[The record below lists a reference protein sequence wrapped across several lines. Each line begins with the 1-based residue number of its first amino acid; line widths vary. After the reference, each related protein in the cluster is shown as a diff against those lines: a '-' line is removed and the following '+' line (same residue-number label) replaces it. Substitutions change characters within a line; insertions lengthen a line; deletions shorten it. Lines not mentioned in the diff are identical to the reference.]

1 MYDLFIQTTLIVSLG
16 VMVYLVAAA
25 APRIQDSDEALT
37 ETKFKARFGEIIPL
51 DRLDTWLNAAK
62 DKGFRRLKVI
72 VMKVDNFISKRLNNN
87 GDKI

>member
-16 VMVYLVAAA
+16 IIVYLVASA
-25 APRIQDSDEALT
+25 APRIQDSDDTLT
-37 ETKFKARFGEIIPL
+37 APNFKARFGEIIPL
-51 DRLDTWLNAAK
+51 DRLDVWLNAAK
-62 DKGFRRLKVI
+62 GKWLRRLKVI